1 MFDASNKN
9 SKESIFELQTSMS
22 TANGASYRTQLHR
35 WIGVSELW
43 GWDEILP
50 SQKLMNEYMKEGE
63 NATTGRYDSRLY
75 ETIFFQCDYYNDGSG
90 RVYGYEYNDWFSNE
104 DENGNYIPYNR
115 PAFRKFMPT
124 DYEALSNNRCAIN
137 VPLMRYA
144 NVLLMKAEVL
154 NEQGHPEQA
163 IPLINQIR
171 EIHGD
176 MPPMTGTSQEAVRS
190 QIEHERMLEFP
201 LENWRWYD
209 LRRWGK
215 LKSALEE
222 VGRTFN
228 EEKNSFYPT
237 PLTELNANDALK

>member
-1 MFDASNKN
+1 MQKIT
-9 SKESIFELQTSMS
+9 K
-22 TANGASYRTQLHR
+22 TQNIH
-35 WIGVSELW
+35 
-43 GWDEILP
+43 
-50 SQKLMNEYMKEGE
+50 
-63 NATTGRYDSRLY
+63 
-75 ETIFFQCDYYNDGSG
+75 
-90 RVYGYEYNDWFSNE
+90 
-104 DENGNYIPYNR
+104 ENGNYIPYNR